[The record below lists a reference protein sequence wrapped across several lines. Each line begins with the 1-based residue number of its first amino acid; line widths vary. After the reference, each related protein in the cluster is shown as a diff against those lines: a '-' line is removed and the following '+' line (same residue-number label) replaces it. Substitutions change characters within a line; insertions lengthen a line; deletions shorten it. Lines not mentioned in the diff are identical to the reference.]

1 MSVLI
6 NLLMLTGPIY
16 MLQIYDRVLSS
27 KSVPTLIA
35 LSLLMV
41 ALFACM
47 WFFDRIRARI
57 ATRIGTEIDN
67 ELNGPAFTAWI
78 NQGRFGPIAERHK
91 PLNDLGQVRSFLSGP
106 GPTAIFDLPW
116 IPIYVAVIFMLHWT
130 LGVIAVIGTIVIIIA
145 AILNE
150 FTTRKPLEDSNRTR
164 RQSMDVADTAF
175 RNADVINALGMG
187 RTVQDRWIAQNE
199 EYSDAVL
206 RSGDRV
212 NEFSV
217 FSKSFRMG
225 LQSGILGAGAALAIV
240 QIITPGTMIAASII
254 MGRALAPVQ
263 SALAHWK
270 SYSHAKQAY
279 ARLDEFFLLFPQGD
293 PNLKLPTPVGKLEV
307 ENLHAAPPGSQ
318 VPTLKGLNFNLE
330 PGQGLGVIGPAA
342 SGKTTL
348 ARLLVGLWMP
358 FSGSVRL
365 DGATLDQWSPE
376 ALGPHIGYLPQ
387 RVELLHG
394 TIGENISRFAAVPD
408 SDAMIKAAIAAGVHE
423 LILKM
428 ENGYDTPVDV
438 NGTAL
443 SGGQIQRIALARALY
458 GDPALIVLDEPN
470 ANLDVDGDA
479 ALSDAILK
487 LRGRN
492 KTVIVMT
499 HRPSVLASLDMVLML
514 NDGEQVAFRARE
526 EVLDQSKKPR
536 LHEPVRRITS
546 TTGRTQPFAVV

>member
-41 ALFACM
+41 GLFVCM
-47 WFFDRIRARI
+47 WFFDRVRSRI
-57 ATRIGTEIDN
+57 ATRIGIEIDR
-67 ELNGPAFTAWI
+67 ELNGRAFSAWL
-78 NQGRFGPIAERHK
+78 NQGRFGAIAKRHK
-91 PLNDLGQVRSFLSGP
+91 PLNDLGHVRGFLSGP
-106 GPTAIFDLPW
+106 GPTTIFDLPW
-116 IPIYVAVIFMLHWT
+116 IPIYVGVIFVLHWT
-130 LGVIAVIGTIVIIIA
+130 LGVIAVIGTIVIIVA

-150 FTTRKPLEDSNRTR
+150 LTTRKPLEDSNKSR
-164 RQSMDVADTAF
+164 RESMEVAETAF
-175 RNADVINALGMG
+175 RNADVVNALGMEHA
-187 RTVQDRWIAQNE
+187 VQERWLDQNQ
-199 EYSDAVL
+199 EYSKAVL
-206 RSGDRV
+206 KSGDRA

-217 FSKSFRMG
+217 FSKSFRLG

-263 SALAHWK
+263 SALSHWRG
-270 SYSHAKQAY
+270 YAQARQAY
-279 ARLDEFFLLFPQGD
+279 ERLDEFFLMFPTGE
-293 PNLKLPTPVGKLEV
+293 PLAKLPPPIGRLEV

-318 VPTLKGLNFNLE
+318 TPTLMGLEFDLK

-342 SGKTTL
+342 SGKSTL

-365 DGATLDQWSPE
+365 DGATLDQWAPE
-376 ALGPHIGYLPQ
+376 DLGPHIGYLPQ

-394 TIGENISRFAAVPD
+394 TIGENISRFTAMPD
-408 SDAMIKAAIAAGVHE
+408 SEAMMKAAKQAGVHE

-428 ENGYDTPVDV
+428 EKGYDTLVDV
-438 NGTAL
+438 NGTSL

-458 GDPALIVLDEPN
+458 GDPAFVVLDEPN

-479 ALSDAILK
+479 ALASAIK
-487 LRGRN
+487 DLRDQN
-492 KTVIVMT
+492 KTVVVMT

-514 NDGEQVAFRARE
+514 SEGKQIAFKPRD
-526 EVLDQSKKPR
+526 EVLGAASNPK
-536 LHEPVRRITS
+536 LIEPVKRITS
-546 TTGRTQPFAVV
+546 RRGRNKPFAVV